1 MSGMPAIRETGPGKN
16 LQAITVSTL
25 EQPRAASDTH
35 CTMPQRHKK
44 SMALNIFSAP
54 FLLMRGKEIPTQTFS
69 FSVRMRPEQ
78 DDRA

>member
-1 MSGMPAIRETGPGKN
+1 LPDATLACLIRP
-16 LQAITVSTL
+16 TL

-35 CTMPQRHKK
+35 CPMPQRHKK

>member
-1 MSGMPAIRETGPGKN
+1 MPDATLARLISLGSVR
-16 LQAITVSTL
+16 TVG
-25 EQPRAASDTH
+25 RIGVYAASDTH
-35 CTMPQRHKK
+35 CPMPQRHKK

-69 FSVRMRPEQ
+69 FSVKMRPEQ

>member
-1 MSGMPAIRETGPGKN
+1 MLPDATLNASYQAYVGET
-16 LQAITVSTL
+16 
-25 EQPRAASDTH
+25 RRSDKAFTPH
-35 CTMPQRHKK
+35 PTMVAQCRKRHKK